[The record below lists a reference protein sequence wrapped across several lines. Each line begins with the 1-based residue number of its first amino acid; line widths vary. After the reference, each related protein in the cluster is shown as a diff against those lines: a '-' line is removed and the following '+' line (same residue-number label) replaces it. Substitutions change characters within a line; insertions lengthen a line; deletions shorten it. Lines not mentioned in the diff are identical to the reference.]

1 MSRTVL
7 HGAATTP
14 GWLWCL
20 IGGDCPSYFRAP
32 AFDCGGRINP
42 RGGNRHRHLEEGMK
56 SRLRSTIWTLVLV
69 NGLVLFGVLWL
80 ADSAR
85 RQSNGA
91 CKLHFGSLPR
101 GPHRSWLFVLI

>member
-20 IGGDCPSYFRAP
+20 IGGDCSRYFRAP

-42 RGGNRHRHLEEGMK
+42 RCGNRHRHLEEGMK
-56 SRLRSTIWTLVLV
+56 SRLSSTIWTLVLV

-80 ADSAR
+80 AYR
-85 RQSNGA
+85 PGPPSNRPSILDFA
-91 CKLHFGSLPR
+91 PPPTP
-101 GPHRSWLFVLI
+101 PHAT